1 MYLLIY
7 NKWSPKFPTLNM
19 NYNNIVIQCYIYC
32 KCSLF
37 ERHDFNC
44 IKSKQLFQRKNYEFL
59 SNKMLLAPVAKVRKL
74 EFCPLY
80 KYLKFDNYLNSL
92 VNNNRSY
99 IGSVSRCRG
108 IFN

>member
-19 NYNNIVIQCYIYC
+19 NYNNLIIQCYIYC

-74 EFCPLY
+74 EFS
-80 KYLKFDNYLNSL
+80 NYPNSL

-108 IFN
+108 IFNFFL